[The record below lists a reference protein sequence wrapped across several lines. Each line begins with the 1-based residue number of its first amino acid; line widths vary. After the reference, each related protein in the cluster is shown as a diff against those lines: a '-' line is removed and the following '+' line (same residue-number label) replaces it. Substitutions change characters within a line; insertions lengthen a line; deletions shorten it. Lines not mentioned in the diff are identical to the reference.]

1 VCTRQSP
8 NQQDCTS
15 LANCTPKPTTPP
27 SSPSTRCI
35 TGHSYEANCVRPGD
49 GMRVTLWDNGV
60 NVCDVHRNLDQA
72 TNNGN
77 SKYTFDC
84 GNGRSVTMTKNGR
97 SLTYDAPDGSI
108 SLEAYDWMED
118 WHADI
123 CAIGTGSEF
132 EYVFDNGKC
141 GNCPVQKLCNS
152 DGCVKFDGKCK

>member
-1 VCTRQSP
+1 
-8 NQQDCTS
+8 
-15 LANCTPKPTTPP
+15 
-27 SSPSTRCI
+27 
-35 TGHSYEANCVRPGD
+35 
-49 GMRVTLWDNGV
+49 MRVTLWDNGV